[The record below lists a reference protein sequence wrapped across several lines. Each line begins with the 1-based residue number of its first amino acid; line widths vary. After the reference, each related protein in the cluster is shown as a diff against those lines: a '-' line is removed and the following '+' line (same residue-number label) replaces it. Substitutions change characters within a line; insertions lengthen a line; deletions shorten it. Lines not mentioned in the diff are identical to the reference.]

1 MSREEGHPIK
11 VVARRV
17 GLSPHVIRMWEKRYQ
32 AVMPQRTPTQR
43 RIYSDAD
50 VERLMLLCRA
60 ISAGRSIGQIAQL
73 PTKKL
78 LALVSADEAAALAHQ
93 QGDRENRAPLSP
105 PRQVHTN
112 GERMTQQESTV
123 SVATCLAAVEHL
135 DTEALESALAH
146 AAVTLGQTALI
157 EQVIIPL
164 LYKIGELWRDGELR
178 VAHEHLASAVV
189 RTFLG
194 NVKGSCIPS
203 SVAPNLVVATPVG
216 QMHELGA
223 LVVAATA
230 VSEGWRVTYLGTNL
244 PAEEIAG
251 AAQQS
256 QARAVALSLVYPTD
270 DPRVRGELEHLR
282 RYLAREIAILV
293 GGRASEHYEDVL
305 RTVGATRLDD
315 MRSLRTYLETLRSR
329 PLQP

>member
-1 MSREEGHPIK
+1 MLREEGHPIR

-32 AVMPQRTPTQR
+32 AVMPQRTPTKR

-50 VERLMLLCRA
+50 VERLALLCRA
-60 ISAGRSIGQIAQL
+60 INGGRSIGQLAHL

-78 LALVSADEAAALAHQ
+78 LALVTADEATVSALQ
-93 QGDRENRAPLSP
+93 PGEREKSTPLALQ
-105 PRQVHTN
+105 RQASAN
-112 GERMTQQESTV
+112 GERMTPQDSAA
-123 SVATCLAAVEHL
+123 SVAACLAAVEHL
-135 DTEALESALAH
+135 DTEALESALAQ

-157 EQVIIPL
+157 EQVIVPL
-164 LYKIGELWRDGELR
+164 LHKIGELWRDGELR

-194 NVKGSCIPS
+194 NLKGSVIPS

-216 QMHELGA
+216 QLHELGA
-223 LVVAATA
+223 LVVAAMA
-230 VSEGWRVTYLGTNL
+230 VSEGWRVTYLGANL

-270 DPRVRGELEHLR
+270 DPRIPGELEHLH
-282 RYLAREIAILV
+282 RYLAEATPILV
-293 GGRASEHYEDVL
+293 GGRASAHYEDVL
-305 RTVGATRLDD
+305 RAIGATRLDD
-315 MRSLRTYLETLRSR
+315 MRSLRAHLETLRAR